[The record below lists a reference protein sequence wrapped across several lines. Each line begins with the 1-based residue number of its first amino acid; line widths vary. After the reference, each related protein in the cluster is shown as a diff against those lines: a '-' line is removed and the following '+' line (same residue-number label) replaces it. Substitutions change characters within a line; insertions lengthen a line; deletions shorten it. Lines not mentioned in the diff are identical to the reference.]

1 MMHVLLG
8 TAVSLATFALVYTS
22 LSLMVCC
29 GWRLAA
35 VACRRRSGSF
45 IAGAL
50 FGLRVLPFL
59 GAAAITLGIT
69 VPSFLLLEPH
79 SAEEPLGVAPF
90 ALAALCVGLWLLGI
104 ARALGSQRNTS
115 RAVSVWLRDAVPV
128 RSAENVTIHQV
139 RENAPALIVAGVR
152 GPKVIAS
159 TTTLAALSAD
169 ELRSAIRHEVA
180 HVRGHDNFKK
190 LLFRLCVFFGMAE
203 LEAAWAQAA
212 ELAAD
217 DEAVENERDALDLA
231 AALIKV
237 SRLAAN
243 PTAELATG
251 LFEPPSQSLSM
262 RVERLIAWNPAG
274 PAHESASRYFLPPV
288 ILTMLGLLPSY
299 STVLNQMHAFT
310 EWLVR

>member
-1 MMHVLLG
+1 MTHLLLG
-8 TAVSLATFALVYTS
+8 TAVSLATFALVNTS
-22 LSLMVCC
+22 LSLVVCC
-29 GWRLAA
+29 GWRL
-35 VACRRRSGSF
+35 VASALRDRSASF
-45 IAGAL
+45 TAGAL
-50 FGLRVLPFL
+50 FGLRVLPFFA
-59 GAAAITLGIT
+59 AAAITLGIT

-90 ALAALCVGLWLLGI
+90 ALAALCVGLLLLGI
-104 ARALGSQRNTS
+104 ARALRSQHNTS
-115 RAVSVWLRDAVPV
+115 RAVSVWMRDAVPL
-128 RSAENVTIHQV
+128 RSAENVTIHRV

-152 GPKVIAS
+152 APKVIAS
-159 TTTLAALSAD
+159 TTALAALSKN

-180 HVRGHDNFKK
+180 HVRRHDNFKK

-217 DEAVENERDALDLA
+217 DGAVENERDALDLA

-237 SRLAAN
+237 SRLPGD

-251 LFEPPSQSLSM
+251 LFEPASQSLSM
-262 RVERLIAWNPAG
+262 RVERLLSWKTAAT
-274 PAHESASRYFLPPV
+274 HESASRYVLPPV
-288 ILTMLGLLPSY
+288 ILAMLGLLLSY

>member
-1 MMHVLLG
+1 MTHLLLG
-8 TAVSLATFALVYTS
+8 TAVSLATFALAYTS
-22 LSLMVCC
+22 LSVCVGC
-29 GWRLAA
+29 GWRLVAS
-35 VACRRRSGSF
+35 ACRHRRASF
-45 IAGAL
+45 TAGAL
-50 FGLRVLPFL
+50 FGVRVLPFL
-59 GAAAITLGIT
+59 AATGITLGIT

-79 SAEEPLGVAPF
+79 SAGEPLGMAPF
-90 ALAALCVGLWLLGI
+90 ALAAFCVALLMLGV
-104 ARALGSQRNTS
+104 ARALRSQRNTS
-115 RAVSVWLRDAVPV
+115 RAVSVWMRDAVPLP
-128 RSAENVTIHQV
+128 SAENVTIHQV

-152 GPKVIAS
+152 APKVIAS

-180 HVRGHDNFKK
+180 HVRRHDNLKK
-190 LLFRLCVFFGMAE
+190 LLFRLCVFFGMTE

-217 DEAVENERDALDLA
+217 DDAVENERDALDLA

-251 LFEPPSQSLSM
+251 LLEPASQSLSA
-262 RVERLIAWNPAG
+262 RVERLVSWKTATPAR
-274 PAHESASRYFLPPV
+274 ARATHYIVPPV
-288 ILTMLGLLPSY
+288 VLAMLGLLVSY
-299 STVLNQMHAFT
+299 SAVLNQMHAFT